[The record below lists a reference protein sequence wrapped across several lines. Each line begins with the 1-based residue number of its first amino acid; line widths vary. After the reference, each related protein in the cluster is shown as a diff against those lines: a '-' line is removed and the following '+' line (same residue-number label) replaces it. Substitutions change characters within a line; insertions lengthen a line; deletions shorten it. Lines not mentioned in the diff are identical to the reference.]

1 MAVDLLRKAEQ
12 KRERFRH
19 TRFRMNE
26 ILGELL
32 LTERLYMEK
41 IYFSPAEVA
50 EILGVTRET
59 IYNGIK
65 SGDIPSYKIGRLRRI
80 SEEQIKEAL
89 RGFNAT
95 VI

>member
-1 MAVDLLRKAEQ
+1 
-12 KRERFRH
+12 
-19 TRFRMNE
+19 MNE
-26 ILGELL
+26 NLGELL

-65 SGDIPSYKIGRLRRI
+65 SGGIPSYKIGRLRRI
-80 SEEQIKEAL
+80 SSEQIQLAL
-89 RGFNAT
+89 TRSGKT
-95 VI
+95 PI

>member
-1 MAVDLLRKAEQ
+1 
-12 KRERFRH
+12 
-19 TRFRMNE
+19 
-26 ILGELL
+26 
-32 LTERLYMEK
+32 MEK

-80 SEEQIKEAL
+80 SNEQIDMAL
-89 RGFNAT
+89 SRFSET
-95 VI
+95 VIR